1 VSTPS
6 QPTPDVSAAP
16 AQAACLGKDSRSIP
30 QSDPLSL
37 TKEQVRAFIKRPDPK
52 STAPKAEAVGSS
64 NTELPSASSKPTPVE
79 QRPQSPSAPVHAVE
93 PTVGRQPNTAPNRPK
108 EHSLSNTVADRLGCP
123 AALLLKYLDY
133 VVGKR
138 GKEKDGRR
146 WYRVNLDHLAKRLPY
161 LSRTCIEETLKRL
174 TANDQAPLLVHHKN
188 SHGYDRTGNYAFR
201 EAQTGAESRAELR
214 YFVPEDAVK
223 HGIPAA
229 LLLHNLRHW
238 AGRKNAPKDGWLI
251 VKIKELAKVLPLTAK
266 QIRDA
271 LKSLVE
277 AKLLE
282 PASPAGKH
290 RFWRYRLNEP
300 KPNTVTKA
308 DMGVTKADLQVTN
321 PDMGVTNPD
330 MQVTKADNYNS
341 YQSSLS
347 ASLPV
352 PLEQKT
358 NYSVR
363 PASPTAVSGCISLS
377 KEPATSSK
385 IEGMK
390 DEPPHALPPQDEPFL
405 KVSSGDDLSP
415 DRLPEALK
423 VNRSE
428 PVPTNKS
435 VRQEYPGVPPA
446 LQSSQVEVM
455 AGQGGSVSSPAVAGQ
470 VEPAIPTMWPQDYTT
485 MRLEAEAGM
494 RDVAQATKAQF
505 EAMFK
510 KELERFLA
518 QQSLDCLEVW
528 MATEGN
534 ENLYTTFQPL
544 VACFEFP
551 GVKNSDEDVL
561 RLLRKGFM
569 LRLVDV
575 FGACQKV
582 GDTQSGQPYP
592 YAFGIEICRRL
603 EPRRKARRDEQHN
616 KFVAARQAEWDAG
629 RNKHRSPDEH
639 LENDPVQSAAVKS
652 KMVEN
657 AIHSRNLTGVLNA
670 KHEIKKNL
678 LGYNNGSLLLA
689 KQFFNT
695 NPAATPAHLLAVMDR
710 CAAYVADNP
719 PSDGEFDP
727 RYEIRKGTHLTSL
740 LKQLPSV
747 IAAAELG
754 DSVPAFQAVQT
765 DDSEG

>member
-1 VSTPS
+1 MKPAL
-6 QPTPDVSAAP
+6 PDP
-16 AQAACLGKDSRSIP
+16 PR
-30 QSDPLSL
+30 L
-37 TKEQVRAFIKRPDPK
+37 TKEQARALIPYPGTKP
-52 STAPKAEAVGSS
+52 TAPKPEALAASTIG
-64 NTELPSASSKPTPVE
+64 LPSASSKPTPVQ
-79 QRPQSPSAPVHAVE
+79 QRPQSPSAPVPAVK
-93 PTVGRQPNTAPNRPK
+93 PDVAKPANKDSNRPK
-108 EHSLSNTVADRLGCP
+108 EHQLSNTVAGRLGCP
-123 AALLLKYLDY
+123 AALLLRYLDY
-133 VVGKR
+133 VIATK

-146 WYRVNLDHLAKRLPY
+146 WYRVNLDHLVEVYPY
-161 LSRTCIEETLKRL
+161 LSRSGIDKALKTL
-174 TANDQAPLLVHHKN
+174 TTGENAPLMVHHEN

-201 EAQTGAESRAELR
+201 EAQIGAESRVELR
-214 YFVPEDAVK
+214 YFRPEDAVE

-229 LLLHNLRHW
+229 LLLHNLRYW
-238 AGRKNAPKDGWLI
+238 AGQKNAPKDGWHT
-251 VKIKELAKVLPLTAK
+251 VKVKELAKVLPLTPK

-271 LKSLVE
+271 LKTLVE
-277 AKLLE
+277 AEILE
-282 PASPAGKH
+282 PAPPSGKH
-290 RFWRYRLNEP
+290 RFWRYRLNKP
-300 KPNTVTKA
+300 KPGTVTKV
-308 DMGVTKADLQVTN
+308 DMGVTKVEMAVTN
-321 PDMGVTNPD
+321 VEMGVTKVDMGVTKVD
-330 MQVTKADNYNS
+330 MGVTKVDNYNS
-341 YQSSLS
+341 YQSSSS

-352 PLEQKT
+352 SLEQKT

-377 KEPATSSK
+377 KEHDTSSK

-390 DEPPHALPPQDEPFL
+390 DEPPHALSVKDEL
-405 KVSSGDDLSP
+405 LQNSSSGDDLSP
-415 DRLPEALK
+415 DKPAQALK
-423 VNRSE
+423 VNGSQPE
-428 PVPTNKS
+428 LANDS
-435 VRQEYPGVPPA
+435 VRPECSSLSPA
-446 LQSSQVEVM
+446 LQSNQVSVM

-494 RDVAQATKAQF
+494 RDVDQATKAQF

-510 KELERFLA
+510 KELEHFLA
-518 QQSLDCLEVW
+518 LQSLDCLEVW

-534 ENLYTTFQPL
+534 ENLYAIFQPL
-544 VACFEFP
+544 VAKLELPPF
-551 GVKNSDEDVL
+551 KNREEEVL
-561 RLLRKGFM
+561 RLLRKVFM
-569 LRLVDV
+569 VRLVDV
-575 FGACQKV
+575 FGSCQKV
-582 GDTQSGQPYP
+582 GNTQSGQPYP

-652 KMVEN
+652 KVVEN
-657 AIHSRNLTGVLNA
+657 AIHARNLTGVLNA

-678 LGYNNGSLLLA
+678 LGYSPDSLVMA
-689 KQFFNT
+689 KHFFNA

-719 PSDGEFDP
+719 LQGEYDE
-727 RYEIRKGTHLTSL
+727 RYAIRKGTHLTSL

-754 DSVPAFQAVQT
+754 DSVPAYQAVQT